1 MVSRCGACTS
11 CKIWRC
17 DIDFFSEKYIFRTY
31 IFLCGALYVNRVH
44 RFFVLCGGSHII
56 YLCERNR
63 LNLN

>member
-1 MVSRCGACTS
+1 MVSRCGDCTS

-17 DIDFFSEKYIFRTY
+17 DSINILKLHFFCLT
-31 IFLCGALYVNRVH
+31 FLCGALYVNRVH

-63 LNLN
+63 LTLN